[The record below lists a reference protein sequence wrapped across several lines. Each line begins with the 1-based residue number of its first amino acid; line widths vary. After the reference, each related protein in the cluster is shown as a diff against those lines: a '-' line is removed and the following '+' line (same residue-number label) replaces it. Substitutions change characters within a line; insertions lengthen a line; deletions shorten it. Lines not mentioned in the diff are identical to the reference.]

1 MNVKVN
7 DLMVGEV
14 MKVTP
19 STKLGR
25 VREVMREQHVSCLPV
40 VGPDDEALGVITS
53 TDLLADPADAAPVST
68 AMAKKVYTIPQ
79 YSDVSKAARVMR
91 NHHIHHVVV
100 THEKK
105 VVGILS
111 SFDLLAL
118 VEEHRFVMKNAPT
131 TPKTKRRSG
140 GRPETEI

>member
-14 MKVTP
+14 MKITP

-25 VREVMREQHVSCLPV
+25 VREVMRERQVSCLPV
-40 VGPDDEALGVITS
+40 VGPDDEALGVVTS
-53 TDLLADPADAAPVST
+53 TDLLADPADAAPVSSV
-68 AMAKKVYTIPQ
+68 MAKKVYTVPA
-79 YSDVSKAARVMR
+79 YSDVSRAARVMR
-91 NHHIHHVVV
+91 NQHIHHVVV

-111 SFDLLAL
+111 SFDLLEL

-131 TPKTKRRSG
+131 NSKTKRKSG
-140 GRPETEI
+140 GRPETTI